1 LKGQSQHENVKVR
14 EIAAEIVRRA
24 QRSRPAR
31 DRDPERPT

>member
-24 QRSRPAR
+24 QRSRPAP
-31 DRDPERPT
+31 DHDPQRAT